1 MGVERKQ
8 SEFTEFYQSTRDDCL
23 RIVLVAVGDQALA
36 EDLVAEAFAR
46 AWTAWRTVRRHPAP
60 RAWVVR
66 TALNAHVSWW
76 RRRRREMPLE
86 GHDLP
91 VPADPSSALD
101 TAVVAALRRLPIR
114 QRQVIALRLLLDL
127 DTETTAQMLGI
138 SPGTVGAHLHRAIAT
153 LRGDITLVHG
163 RASPHTAATNQQRG
177 VTRHMEAQA

>member
-1 MGVERKQ
+1 MRTWSVERKQ
-8 SEFTEFYQSTRDDCL
+8 QEFTRFYESARHDCL
-23 RIVLVAVGDQALA
+23 RIVLVSVGDRALA
-36 EDLVAEAFAR
+36 EDLVAESFAR
-46 AWTAWRTVRRHPAP
+46 AWTSWRTVRHHPAP

-76 RRRRREMPLE
+76 RRRRRETPLE

-91 VPADPSSALD
+91 VPADSGSALD
-101 TAVVAALRRLPIR
+101 STVAAALRRLPVR

-153 LRGDITLVHG
+153 LRGDIAVVNG
-163 RASPHTAATNQQRG
+163 RASPGATAI
-177 VTRHMEAQA
+177 TR

>member
-1 MGVERKQ
+1 
-8 SEFTEFYQSTRDDCL
+8 
-23 RIVLVAVGDQALA
+23 
-36 EDLVAEAFAR
+36 
-46 AWTAWRTVRRHPAP
+46 
-60 RAWVVR
+60 
-66 TALNAHVSWW
+66 
-76 RRRRREMPLE
+76 MPLE

-153 LRGDITLVHG
+153 LRGDIAVVNG
-163 RASPHTAATNQQRG
+163 RASPEPAPI
-177 VTRHMEAQA
+177 TR

>member
-1 MGVERKQ
+1 MRTWGVEHKQ
-8 SEFTEFYQSTRDDCL
+8 REFTQFYESARHDCL
-23 RIVLVAVGDQALA
+23 RIVLVSVGDRALA
-36 EDLVAEAFAR
+36 EDLVAEGFAR
-46 AWTAWRTVRRHPAP
+46 AWTSWRTVRRHPAP

-76 RRRRREMPLE
+76 RRHRRETPLE

-91 VPADPSSALD
+91 VPGDSGSALD
-101 TAVVAALRRLPIR
+101 SSVAAALRRLPVR

-153 LRGDITLVHG
+153 LRGDIAVVNG
-163 RASPHTAATNQQRG
+163 RASPDATA
-177 VTRHMEAQA
+177 VTR

>member
-8 SEFTEFYQSTRDDCL
+8 AEFTEFYRSTRDDCL

-76 RRRRREMPLE
+76 RRRRREMPLA

-101 TAVVAALRRLPIR
+101 TAVLAALWRLPIR

-127 DTETTAQMLGI
+127 DTETTAKVLGI
-138 SPGTVGAHLHRAIAT
+138 APGTVMAHLSRAVAALRRDLPIANQDT
-153 LRGDITLVHG
+153 N
-163 RASPHTAATNQQRG
+163 ATE
-177 VTRHMEAQA
+177 VTR